1 LISGLKNAALTVWGL
16 RYNLKAMSSRAIA
29 KGWVVG
35 LVGGSL
41 VLGLALRLDQAGG
54 EVVVGGGEV
63 MEAAEAVE
71 GGEFEARAEGA
82 RADGAKPRERREAR
96 RGEDREETA
105 AEVVEE
111 AEVGEGEEKEEA
123 SPEGASEE
131 SEGGEGEQ
139 GSEDKI
145 TTEEEQMRGELA
157 RLTLEKELL
166 QARQAQREAARG
178 ESLARQTEQLEG
190 MKRQI
195 EELKARQELAEL
207 MRKEEQEKE
216 LAELRTLAERLTL
229 EATVAKA
236 EAETVVA
243 ELKTLESDYRTRLT
257 TMDLELQ
264 VLAKEEE
271 TRQVAAAGPIYLK
284 EPFDKKTKTLVISDR
299 RIELNGPIASRLA
312 DHVSERI
319 NYFNN
324 RDGEMPI
331 FIVIDDSPGGSVM
344 AGYKILKAM
353 EGSEA
358 PVYVVVKSFAA
369 SMAACITTL
378 AERSYAYPN
387 AILMHHQIAGF
398 AGGNLTQTR
407 EWTEEMGEWWRRLA
421 VPVADKMG
429 ITEEEFI
436 KLMYEKR
443 STGDWQEFAD
453 VAVELKW
460 VDQLVEQIHE
470 TATLKHPDFKGQRAA
485 GQTVVPAAGDVG
497 AVVVGEDLVEMT
509 DERGRPFQYLPRLNP
524 ADVYWLH
531 NPDGYYR
538 VR

>member
-1 LISGLKNAALTVWGL
+1 MCGLLGCGL
-16 RYNLKAMSSRAIA
+16 LL
-29 KGWVVG
+29 W
-35 LVGGSL
+35 LP
-41 VLGLALRLDQAGG
+41 LGLADKLETELEAGDI
-54 EVVVGGGEV
+54 
-63 MEAAEAVE
+63 EAKENRAVE
-71 GGEFEARAEGA
+71 GEVR
-82 RADGAKPRERREAR
+82 PRERREAR
-96 RGEDREETA
+96 RGRESGEQTEGQA
-105 AEVVEE
+105 DEEGKAEEEIEEVEE
-111 AEVGEGEEKEEA
+111 AGL
-123 SPEGASEE
+123 SPEGARERAQEE
-131 SEGGEGEQ
+131 RRSA
-139 GSEDKI
+139 
-145 TTEEEQMRGELA
+145 EEEEMKREVA
-157 RLTLEKELL
+157 RLTLEQELL
-166 QARQAQREAARG
+166 KARQAQRDAVRG

-243 ELKTLESDYRTRLT
+243 ELKTVESDYRTRLT

-271 TRQVAAAGPIYLK
+271 TRQVAAAGPVYLE
-284 EPFDKKTKTLVISDR
+284 EPFDAETKTLTISDR

-378 AERSYAYPN
+378 AERSFAYPN

-398 AGGNLTQTR
+398 SGGNLTQTR

-470 TATLKHPDFKGQRAA
+470 TATLRHPDFKGQRAA
-485 GQTVVPAAGDVG
+485 GQTVVPAAGDVT
-497 AVVVGEDLVEMT
+497 AVVSDDLVEQA

-538 VR
+538 MR